1 MTHPTFLLH
10 AISYSLPRLH
20 HWSSERLPRSHP
32 LVSPEVQQ
40 TGKELVF
47 CVCQRVVVARGASLL
62 FSGAYYL
69 IRRGDGTPVP
79 FDPPKRMVV
88 SGPYAHIQH
97 PMIAGLLVVLLGEA
111 CWFYSFPLGVY
122 TVAAVL
128 FAHLFVTRREE
139 PILRERFGKDYNAY
153 QAATPRWFPV

>member
-1 MTHPTFLLH
+1 MPSRIRSLAYIIGLPSVLLGLIPWYLLRCSQTWE
-10 AISYSLPRLH
+10 ARFGLLCT
-20 HWSSERLPRSHP
+20 
-32 LVSPEVQQ
+32 VSGV
-40 TGKELVF
+40 VF
-47 CVCQRVVVARGASLL
+47 CLGGACLL

-122 TVAAVL
+122 AVAAVL

-139 PILRERFGKDYNAY
+139 PILKERFGKDYNAY

>member
-1 MTHPTFLLH
+1 MPSRIRSLAYIIGLPSVLLGL
-10 AISYSLPRLH
+10 IPWYLLRFS
-20 HWSSERLPRSHP
+20 
-32 LVSPEVQQ
+32 Q
-40 TGKELVF
+40 TWEARFGLLCTASGVVF
-47 CVCQRVVVARGASLL
+47 CLGGACLL